1 MSRPLAPTMVRAL
14 SLALDRP
21 AATRY
26 EVVAQFAHQY
36 SIVALCLALGVSRSG
51 FYAWRGRR
59 SRPLEENP
67 RAGAT
72 EALRVAI
79 RACHARSRGTY
90 GSPRVYADLVAQGIR
105 CSRRRVA
112 RLMASLALRGCR
124 RNGHRARSATR
135 SGPALRKPAPDLVR
149 RAFAVDAVAHI
160 DRVWVADT
168 TAIRTGEGWLH
179 CAVVLDLRSRRVVGW
194 SMSDILDAT
203 LTGDALRMA
212 LRRRRPRHGQG
223 LIHHSDRGSTYTAA
237 SFQALLHEA
246 GIACSMGRLGTC
258 LDNAVA
264 ETFFAT
270 LKVELVHRR
279 RWATRAAAIQEIFA
293 YVETW
298 YNPYRRHGSLGY
310 VSPVAFEAATS
321 LPVPAA

>member
-1 MSRPLAPTMVRAL
+1 VNRALAPTMVRAL
-14 SLALDRP
+14 STTLDHP
-21 AATRY
+21 AASGY
-26 EVVAQFAHQY
+26 EVVDQFAHQC

-51 FYAWRGRR
+51 FYAWRSRR
-59 SRPLEENP
+59 SRHREENP
-67 RAGAT
+67 RAGVT

-105 CSRRRVA
+105 CSRRHVA
-112 RLMASLALRGCR
+112 RLMASLA
-124 RNGHRARSATR
+124 
-135 SGPALRKPAPDLVR
+135 
-149 RAFAVDAVAHI
+149 
-160 DRVWVADT
+160 
-168 TAIRTGEGWLH
+168 
-179 CAVVLDLRSRRVVGW
+179 LRSRRVVGW

-212 LRRRRPRHGQG
+212 LGRRRPHHVQG
-223 LIHHSDRGSTYTAA
+223 LNHHSDRGSTYTAA
-237 SFQALLHEA
+237 SFQALLREA
-246 GIACSMGRLGTC
+246 GITCSMGRPGTC

-279 RWATRAAAIQEIFA
+279 RWSTQAKAVSAIFA

-298 YNPYRRHGSLGY
+298 YCSHWRHGILGY
-310 VSPVAFEAATS
+310 VSLVAFEAATS
-321 LPVPAA
+321 LPAPAA